1 MTDIPTRRGLGRT
14 RGLLTLLAVLTLAAA
29 VAAVAYGARQRE
41 PRAAAEPRPPA
52 QASPSATPGSAGPA
66 AAESPAAAEASAAA
80 SGRPAR
86 TATTKASRTAPRP
99 PDSVVQPAV
108 ADPAARL
115 SPVPQQ
121 TLDAPP
127 TCGQWRDRLSDAQR
141 LTYAG
146 GQLRA
151 EWQIAGSAGGPP
163 TNTVREFRSAIT
175 SACGGGTR
183 PDSNVSDVA
192 HAVYVADPGA
202 WGP

>member
-1 MTDIPTRRGLGRT
+1 MTDIPTGRGLGRT
-14 RGLLTLLAVLTLAAA
+14 RGLLTLLAVLILAAA

-41 PRAAAEPRPPA
+41 PQAAAEPRPPA

-66 AAESPAAAEASAAA
+66 TAESPAAAEASLA
-80 SGRPAR
+80 SGRPTK

-127 TCGQWRDRLSDAQR
+127 TCGQWRDRLTDAQR

-163 TNTVREFRSAIT
+163 TNTVREFRTAIT

-183 PDSNVSDVA
+183 ADSNVSDVA

>member
-14 RGLLTLLAVLTLAAA
+14 RGLLTLLAVLILASA

-41 PRAAAEPRPPA
+41 PQAAAEPGPPA
-52 QASPSATPGSAGPA
+52 PSATPGPSGSATVSA
-66 AAESPAAAEASAAA
+66 SATAESSATVSRSATA
-80 SGRPAR
+80 RGSAPTR
-86 TATTKASRTAPRP
+86 TATKTRP
-99 PDSVVQPAV
+99 PDSAVQPAV
-108 ADPAARL
+108 ADPAAGL
-115 SPVPQQ
+115 TQVPQQ

-127 TCGQWRDRLSDAQR
+127 TCGQWRDRLSDEQR

-175 SACGGGTR
+175 SACAGGTR
-183 PDSNVSDVA
+183 ADSNVSDVA